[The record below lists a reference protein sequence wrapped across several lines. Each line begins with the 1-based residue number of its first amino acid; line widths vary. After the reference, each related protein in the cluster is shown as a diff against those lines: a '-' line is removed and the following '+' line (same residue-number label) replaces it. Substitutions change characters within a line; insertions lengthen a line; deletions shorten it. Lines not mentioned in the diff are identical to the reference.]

1 MDTDDATSVFWD
13 GRCSRNHTT
22 VDRMEDFYRILQK
35 ENFTHS
41 SWEACGTSHILPN
54 FSLQIDEYAFVNN
67 TSGLS
72 G

>member
-1 MDTDDATSVFWD
+1 M
-13 GRCSRNHTT
+13 
-22 VDRMEDFYRILQK
+22 DRMEDFYRILQK